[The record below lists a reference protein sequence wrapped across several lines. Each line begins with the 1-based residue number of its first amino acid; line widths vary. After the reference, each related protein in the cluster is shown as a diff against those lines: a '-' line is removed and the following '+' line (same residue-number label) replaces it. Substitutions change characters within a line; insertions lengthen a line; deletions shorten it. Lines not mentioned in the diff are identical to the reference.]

1 MAQGKTQGQAA
12 ELSGLSRGRIS
23 QLAKAFDE
31 AGLLTEVLRSRVK
44 IYQPGPLY
52 DNYLREFSTPSS
64 PPPNGLNSQD
74 DLSPHN
80 YAEKLTLVGGPTV
93 NRGRLSREGW
103 VNHPR
108 PNWGDG
114 KLVYFVMVYRAKA
127 GWTATWSR
135 GPINNTMV
143 INAPRGYVDQATQA
157 LDEWRTQAPNA
168 IQAIANTL
176 KRIWG
181 FDLSIDREQ
190 VGEAEVGFK
199 LDPSPE
205 LLEAIKKVGA
215 CSLIRAGEKLAW
227 ADWSDGELTCFSK
240 SPEGEMVFDKL
251 YNLVHAAEE
260 YPRLQKELRE
270 NRDLIRDLVEN
281 DNITLEALD
290 KLQRQSITGGNR

>member
-1 MAQGKTQGQAA
+1 
-12 ELSGLSRGRIS
+12 
-23 QLAKAFDE
+23 
-31 AGLLTEVLRSRVK
+31 
-44 IYQPGPLY
+44 
-52 DNYLREFSTPSS
+52 
-64 PPPNGLNSQD
+64 
-74 DLSPHN
+74 
-80 YAEKLTLVGGPTV
+80 
-93 NRGRLSREGW
+93 
-103 VNHPR
+103 
-108 PNWGDG
+108 
-114 KLVYFVMVYRAKA
+114 
-127 GWTATWSR
+127 
-135 GPINNTMV
+135 V